1 MVQAVMTWIARGIAP
16 CLVGFLW
23 LVAGTGALPAEAQQ
37 SKFTGAASCGAS
49 NCHGS
54 TKPKADFPKLDENVV
69 WYQKDKHAKAFQT
82 LGNEKLKSGVS
93 PSKIATNLKIAKAE

>member
-54 TKPKADFPKLDENVV
+54 TTPHAVCPKRDENL
-69 WYQKDKHAKAFQT
+69 QGAKTEKHAQAYAT
-82 LGNEKLKSGVS
+82 LRNEKLKSGVS
-93 PSKIATNLKIAKAE
+93 APKIAKARSLA